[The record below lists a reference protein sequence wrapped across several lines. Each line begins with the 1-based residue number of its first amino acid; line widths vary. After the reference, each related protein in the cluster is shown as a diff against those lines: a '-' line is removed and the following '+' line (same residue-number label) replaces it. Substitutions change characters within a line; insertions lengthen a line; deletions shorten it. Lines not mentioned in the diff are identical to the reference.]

1 VQARNQGITLAV
13 KEAARANYKS
23 CKRGLFMNQKLDLN
37 DLKIDTF
44 DVDTLNDS
52 LNEYIEGHG
61 LTEIGA
67 STQSGNNSC
76 GIGSCKS
83 QS

>member
-1 VQARNQGITLAV
+1 
-13 KEAARANYKS
+13 
-23 CKRGLFMNQKLDLN
+23 MNQKLDLN

-52 LNEYIEGHG
+52 LNEYTEGHG

-67 STQSGNNSC
+67 STQSGTNSC
-76 GIGSCKS
+76 GQGSCKP
-83 QS
+83 QLEAQAAL

>member
-1 VQARNQGITLAV
+1 
-13 KEAARANYKS
+13 
-23 CKRGLFMNQKLDLN
+23 MNQNLDLN

-52 LNEYIEGHG
+52 LNEYTEGHG